1 MNIRVSDIAGYLN
14 TTFEGDDILIT
25 GISSIFNIK
34 SNTLCFVK
42 NKQNVYCNKPFL
54 LLAPKGYKNSANNSI
69 ILVDNPRLSYAKV
82 VSNFLAEKEEVEDH
96 KTAMIHSTATIG
108 KGSCIGVYSS
118 IGKNVKIGNN
128 TIIKNNVHI
137 ICDKPLTSKVE
148 DAVALEKLVHKNK
161 IVFALTHNYSGYPML
176 REAKKLVEKNKIGK
190 IKVINVEYPQGYTV
204 AVKKKDEKNILKWR
218 LDKNMCGPSM
228 ILAEIGTHAYHL
240 MRYVTGLEVKEVSA
254 EVNSLSDEISV
265 DDNAFMIVRM
275 NNKARGSIWVSS
287 AATGGENGLKIR
299 AYGTKG
305 AVEWL
310 QDEPNILKFTELNSS
325 TQIITRASDAVSDL
339 SIQSS
344 RVAAGHPEGF
354 FEAFANIYTE
364 FADSIQANLKKNKKK
379 LVHPSVNDGVM
390 GIKFIFAAKK
400 SSNLNSKW
408 IKI

>member
-1 MNIRVSDIAGYLN
+1 MKKNTKIAFGKLNLLRNDQLNNKKKIKIGFVGGGPNSFIGYTHRLAARFDNRFDFVAGVFSKDKKKSKQFGESLGLDQNRCYNDFKIMAKKESERSDGVEAIGIMTPSGDHYKIAKE
-14 TTFEGDDILIT
+14 FI
-25 GISSIFNIK
+25 
-34 SNTLCFVK
+34 K
-42 NKQNVYCNKPFL
+42 NK
-54 LLAPKGYKNSANNSI
+54 
-69 ILVDNPRLSYAKV
+69 
-82 VSNFLAEKEEVEDH
+82 
-96 KTAMIHSTATIG
+96 
-108 KGSCIGVYSS
+108 
-118 IGKNVKIGNN
+118 
-128 TIIKNNVHI
+128 VHI
-137 ICDKPLTSKVE
+137 ICDKPLTSNVE
-148 DAVALEKLVHKNK
+148 DALSLECLVNKQK

-204 AVKKKDEKNILKWR
+204 AVKKKDEKNTLKWR

-240 MRYVTGLEVKEVSA
+240 MKYVTGLEVKEVSA

-265 DDNAFMIVRM
+265 DDNAFMILRM
-275 NNKARGSIWVSS
+275 SNKARGSIWVSS

-299 AYGTKG
+299 VFGTKG

-310 QDEPNILKFTELNSS
+310 QDDPNILKFTELNSP
-325 TQIITRASDAVSDL
+325 TKIITRASDFVSDL
-339 SIQSS
+339 SIKSS

-364 FADSIQANLKKNKKK
+364 FADTIQNKVQKNKIK
-379 LVHPSVNDGVM
+379 LVHPTVNDGVM
-390 GIKFIFAAKK
+390 GIKFIFAAKQ

>member
-1 MNIRVSDIAGYLN
+1 MQ
-14 TTFEGDDILIT
+14 
-25 GISSIFNIK
+25 K
-34 SNTLCFVK
+34 K
-42 NKQNVYCNKPFL
+42 NKIAFGKLNLLRNDQLNNK
-54 LLAPKGYKNSANNSI
+54 KKI
-69 ILVDNPRLSYAKV
+69 
-82 VSNFLAEKEEVEDH
+82 
-96 KTAMIHSTATIG
+96 
-108 KGSCIGVYSS
+108 
-118 IGKNVKIGNN
+118 KIGFVGGGPNSFIGYTHRLAARFDN
-128 TIIKNNVHI
+128 RFDFVAGVFSKDKKKSKEFGKSLGLDPDRCYNDYKVMAKKESARSDGLQALGIMTPSGDHYKIAKEFIKNKVHI
-137 ICDKPLTSKVE
+137 ICDKPLTAKVE
-148 DAVALEKLVHKNK
+148 DAVALENLVIKNK

-176 REAKKLVEKNKIGK
+176 REAKKLIEKNKIGK

-204 AVKKKDEKNILKWR
+204 AVKKKDEKSTLKWR
-218 LDKNMCGPSM
+218 LDKNLCGPSM

-265 DDNAFMIVRM
+265 DDNAFMIVRL

-299 AYGTKG
+299 VYGTKG

-310 QDEPNILKFTELNSS
+310 QDDPNILKFTELNSS
-325 TQIITRASDAVSDL
+325 TQIITRASHSVSDL

-364 FADSIQANLKKNKKK
+364 FADSIQNATSKNKKAT
-379 LVHPSVNDGVM
+379 VHPTVNDGVM

>member
-1 MNIRVSDIAGYLN
+1 MKKKEKIAFGKLN
-14 TTFEGDDILIT
+14 
-25 GISSIFNIK
+25 
-34 SNTLCFVK
+34 
-42 NKQNVYCNKPFL
+42 L
-54 LLAPKGYKNSANNSI
+54 LRNDQLNNQKKI
-69 ILVDNPRLSYAKV
+69 
-82 VSNFLAEKEEVEDH
+82 
-96 KTAMIHSTATIG
+96 
-108 KGSCIGVYSS
+108 
-118 IGKNVKIGNN
+118 KIGFIGGGPNSFIGYTHRLAARFDN
-128 TIIKNNVHI
+128 RFDFVAGVFSKDKKKSIAFGKSLGLDPERCYNDFKTMAKKESDRADGVEAIGIMTPSGDHYKIAKEFIKKKIHI
-137 ICDKPLTSKVE
+137 ICDKPLTAKIE
-148 DAVALEKLVHKNK
+148 DAIALEK
-161 IVFALTHNYSGYPML
+161 IVKKSNIIFALTHNYSAYPML
-176 REAKKLVEKNKIGK
+176 REAKELLSKNKIGK

-204 AVKKKDEKNILKWR
+204 AVKKKDEKSTLKWR

-299 AYGTKG
+299 VYGTKG

-310 QDEPNILKFTELNSS
+310 QDDPNILKFTELNAA
-325 TQIITRASDAVSDL
+325 TQIITRASDAVSEL

-364 FADSIQANLKKNKKK
+364 FADSIQANFKKNKKK
-379 LVHPSVNDGVM
+379 LVHPTVSDGVM

>member
-1 MNIRVSDIAGYLN
+1 MQ
-14 TTFEGDDILIT
+14 
-25 GISSIFNIK
+25 K
-34 SNTLCFVK
+34 K
-42 NKQNVYCNKPFL
+42 NKIAFGKLNLLRNDQLNNK
-54 LLAPKGYKNSANNSI
+54 KKI
-69 ILVDNPRLSYAKV
+69 
-82 VSNFLAEKEEVEDH
+82 
-96 KTAMIHSTATIG
+96 
-108 KGSCIGVYSS
+108 
-118 IGKNVKIGNN
+118 KIGFVGGGPNSFIGYTHRLAARFDN
-128 TIIKNNVHI
+128 RFDFVAGVFSKDKKKSKEFGKSLGLDPDRCYNDYKVMAKKESARSDGLQALGIMTPSGDHYKIAKEFIKNKVHI
-137 ICDKPLTSKVE
+137 ICDKPLTAKVE
-148 DAVALEKLVHKNK
+148 DAVALENLVIKNK

-176 REAKKLVEKNKIGK
+176 REAKKLIEKNKIGK

-204 AVKKKDEKNILKWR
+204 AVKKKDEKSTLKWR
-218 LDKNMCGPSM
+218 LDKNLCGPSM

-265 DDNAFMIVRM
+265 DDNAFMIVRL

-299 AYGTKG
+299 VYGTKG

-310 QDEPNILKFTELNSS
+310 QDDPNILKFTKVNSS
-325 TQIITRASDAVSDL
+325 TQIITRASHAVSDL

-364 FADSIQANLKKNKKK
+364 FADSIQNATSKNKKAT
-379 LVHPSVNDGVM
+379 VHPTVNDGVM

>member
-1 MNIRVSDIAGYLN
+1 MQ
-14 TTFEGDDILIT
+14 
-25 GISSIFNIK
+25 K
-34 SNTLCFVK
+34 K
-42 NKQNVYCNKPFL
+42 NKIAFGKLNLLRNDQLNNK
-54 LLAPKGYKNSANNSI
+54 KKI
-69 ILVDNPRLSYAKV
+69 
-82 VSNFLAEKEEVEDH
+82 
-96 KTAMIHSTATIG
+96 
-108 KGSCIGVYSS
+108 
-118 IGKNVKIGNN
+118 KIGFVGGGPNSFIGYTHRLAARFDN
-128 TIIKNNVHI
+128 RFDFVAGVFSKDEKKSKEFGESLGLDPDRCYSDYKVMAKKESARSDGLQALGIMTPSGDHYKIAKEFIKNKVHI
-137 ICDKPLTSKVE
+137 ICDKPLTAKVE
-148 DAVALEKLVHKNK
+148 DAVALENLVIKNK

-176 REAKKLVEKNKIGK
+176 REAKKLIEKNKIGK

-204 AVKKKDEKNILKWR
+204 AVKKKDEKSTLKWR
-218 LDKNMCGPSM
+218 LDKNLCGPSM

-265 DDNAFMIVRM
+265 DDNAFMIVRL
-275 NNKARGSIWVSS
+275 NNNARGSIWVSS

-299 AYGTKG
+299 VYGTKG

-310 QDEPNILKFTELNSS
+310 QDDPNILKFTKLNSS

-364 FADSIQANLKKNKKK
+364 FADSIQNATSKNKKAT
-379 LVHPSVNDGVM
+379 VHPTVNDGVM

>member
-1 MNIRVSDIAGYLN
+1 MQ
-14 TTFEGDDILIT
+14 
-25 GISSIFNIK
+25 K
-34 SNTLCFVK
+34 K
-42 NKQNVYCNKPFL
+42 NKITFGKLNLLRNDQLNNK
-54 LLAPKGYKNSANNSI
+54 KKI
-69 ILVDNPRLSYAKV
+69 
-82 VSNFLAEKEEVEDH
+82 
-96 KTAMIHSTATIG
+96 
-108 KGSCIGVYSS
+108 
-118 IGKNVKIGNN
+118 KIGFVGGGPNSFIGYTHRLAARFDN
-128 TIIKNNVHI
+128 RFDFVAGVFSKDKKKSKEFGKSLGLDPDRCYNDYKVMAKKESARSDGLQALGIMTPSGDHYKIAKEFIKNKVHI
-137 ICDKPLTSKVE
+137 ICDKPLTANVE
-148 DAVALEKLVHKNK
+148 DAVALENLVKKNR

-204 AVKKKDEKNILKWR
+204 AVKKKDEKSILKWR
-218 LDKNMCGPSM
+218 LDKNLCGPSM

-265 DDNAFMIVRM
+265 DDNAFMIVRL

-299 AYGTKG
+299 VYGTEG

-310 QDEPNILKFTELNSS
+310 QDDPNILKFTELNSS

-364 FADSIQANLKKNKKK
+364 FADSIQNVTSKSKIAT
-379 LVHPSVNDGVM
+379 VHPTVNDGVM